1 MLKIV
6 TNGLENEKEN
16 ITMRADKVTVC
27 PQLEYHAQIWF
38 YLSKNT
44 EELEK
49 KHISMARPIKNMR
62 QLLYKRLELLSGKEM
77 VGE

>member
-1 MLKIV
+1 MLKMI

-16 ITMRADKVTVC
+16 IIMRADKVTVC
-27 PQLEYHAQIWF
+27 PQLEHHAQIWF

-49 KHISMARPIKNMR
+49 KHISMTRPIKNMR
-62 QLLYKRLELLSGKEM
+62 QLLYKRLELLFGKEM